1 MASVDTPPSNQ
12 PQPRGTRPP
21 DRRVRDVRLEAR
33 SGILALGERLT
44 WVTGLVLAVSSFT
57 SWYSGR
63 SVEGPTLSV
72 TGWNSG
78 TLGKLVFLIGIA
90 VVCLALLQRFGLA
103 FPAAAP
109 ASLIAIALGA
119 LATVFVLIRL
129 ISVPAS
135 VAGTSGRSVG
145 IWISLVAAIAV
156 IGAGLL
162 QAGEEL

>member
-1 MASVDTPPSNQ
+1 MATMDTPPS
-12 PQPRGTRPP
+12 PPRPHGTGPP
-21 DRRVRDVRLEAR
+21 SRGVRDARLRAR
-33 SGILALGERLT
+33 SGILALGGRLT
-44 WVTGLVLAVSSFT
+44 WVAGLVLAVSSFT
-57 SWYSGR
+57 S
-63 SVEGPTLSV
+63 
-72 TGWNSG
+72 GWNSG
-78 TLGKLVFLIGIA
+78 TLGKLVFLIGVA

-103 FPAAAP
+103 FPATVP